1 MLWCQRK
8 TSGYSGVKITDF
20 SNSWRNGLAF
30 NALLHSQRPDLFDY
44 NSLRPENSL
53 YNLNHAFDE
62 AQKHL
67 GIPKLLDAEDMD
79 VDKPDEKSIL
89 TYVSSYYHVFAK
101 MKTEAVG
108 GKRIGKI
115 LASMIEIDKMKD
127 SYEHQVTEMLS
138 WIQKKCRE
146 LNDCVFPN
154 SLDGI
159 KALMLTFN
167 KGYMT
172 LEKPPKYKV
181 KSELSAQFYNI
192 NLKLTAQGHPRYEPS
207 EGKTIHDLET
217 AWTRLEKSEHARDLA
232 LKRELNRQEQLEQ
245 MYAKFDKKAQ
255 LREDWLSEMAKILS
269 NSAAVISTSQID
281 ATFRKQEAIGT
292 DIQARAERFSRLDQ
306 LAKTLI
312 NEDYFFKDTVK
323 KRNFQIQQ
331 TYKNLIDQFEKR
343 KATLATFQELE
354 LLFKEMESLKN
365 EIFELE
371 TSFQS
376 KEYGEYLL
384 AVENLITK
392 HTLLESQISGISQHL
407 KSVNRR
413 AQQFTRS
420 ANLPNSS
427 PSSSSNST
435 SSLSSPSISSN
446 SANSSP
452 NTSLSDAGR
461 KNLIVGSESQ
471 LVKEKLDALNKAF
484 ELINILGGERRKYL
498 EEKREIHKFL
508 EEADE
513 DIFWIQDKLQVVKSI
528 EPGHDLSSTQLLLNK
543 QEQLEDELKF
553 RLPRID
559 KIVANGDKLIASK
572 KFSQPENAKII
583 SKCST
588 LQSKFAELKEAAA
601 YRRSI
606 LEDSFSSQQYF
617 ADASEAESWM
627 RDKMALVSLNSEYG
641 KDEASTQALL
651 QRHAR
656 VQEEIKAYEPEI
668 NRLGEITDVLMGKR
682 RFTSYPSDMKQK
694 LIKNGLNGS
703 VLSDTDNDTDDAE
716 LSNSFIDEIVLVDEV
731 VEKEVRE
738 SYVQEVK
745 VPCVKA
751 LYAYQSNTFG
761 LKRGEILELKE
772 KTNDDWWFVE
782 NGEGVEGY
790 APATYLKELG
800 LQIVN
805 REQERLVKRPE
816 VVKVQKTVR
825 KPASAVATATA
836 AATAVMLLNQ
846 KPKKKSSLR
855 RRTTT
860 IQPKQLQHLSTE
872 NLQKR
877 QLEVNSMFNQ
887 LLSSSVEKRK
897 QLDNTITFYKWLRK
911 YDELSKWIKEKL
923 QQISISN
930 KENSIL
936 ENPDSAKRLYQVFIF
951 IFLFFN
957 LENIRVCLY

>member
-1 MLWCQRK
+1 
-8 TSGYSGVKITDF
+8 
-20 SNSWRNGLAF
+20 
-30 NALLHSQRPDLFDY
+30 
-44 NSLRPENSL
+44 
-53 YNLNHAFDE
+53 
-62 AQKHL
+62 
-67 GIPKLLDAEDMD
+67 MD

-127 SYEHQVTEMLS
+127 SYEHQVAEMLS

-172 LEKPPKYKV
+172 LEKPPKYKD

-245 MYAKFDKKAQ
+245 MYAKFDKKAK

-306 LAKTLI
+306 LARTLI
-312 NEDYFFKDTVK
+312 DEDYFFKDTVK

-331 TYKNLIDQFEKR
+331 TYKNLIEQFEKR

-413 AQQFTRS
+413 AQQFTRA
-420 ANLPNSS
+420 ANLPSASS
-427 PSSSSNST
+427 ASSQS
-435 SSLSSPSISSN
+435 
-446 SANSSP
+446 SSP
-452 NTSLSDAGR
+452 NASLSDASR

-484 ELINILGGERRKYL
+484 ELINILGGERRAYL

-513 DIFWIQDKLQVVKSI
+513 DIFWIQDKLQVVKSV

-559 KIVANGDKLIASK
+559 KIVASGDKLIASK
-572 KFSQPENAKII
+572 KFSQPENAKIV

-588 LQSKFAELKEAAA
+588 LQSKFGELKEAAA

-627 RDKMALVSLNSEYG
+627 RSKMALVSLSSDYG

-651 QRHAR
+651 QRHVR
-656 VQEEIKAYEPEI
+656 VQEEIKAYEPEV

-682 RFTSYPSDMKQK
+682 RFASYPSDMKQK
-694 LIKNGLNGS
+694 LAKNALNGS

-716 LSNSFIDEIVLVDEV
+716 LSSSFIDEIVLVDEV

-745 VPCVKA
+745 VACVKA
-751 LYAYQSNTFG
+751 LYAYQSHSFG

-800 LQIVN
+800 LQLVN
-805 REQERLVKRPE
+805 REHERLVKRPE
-816 VVKVQKTVR
+816 VVQVQKTVR

-836 AATAVMLLNQ
+836 AAAAVMLLNQ

-872 NLQKR
+872 SLHKR
-877 QLEVNSMFNQ
+877 QQEVNSLFNQ

-911 YDELSKWIKEKL
+911 YDELSKWIREKL

-930 KENSIL
+930 SKENSIL
-936 ENPDSAKRLYQVFIF
+936 ENPDSAKRLYQVFIL
-951 IFLFFN
+951 FLFFN
-957 LENIRVCLY
+957 LLKY

>member
-1 MLWCQRK
+1 
-8 TSGYSGVKITDF
+8 
-20 SNSWRNGLAF
+20 
-30 NALLHSQRPDLFDY
+30 
-44 NSLRPENSL
+44 
-53 YNLNHAFDE
+53 
-62 AQKHL
+62 
-67 GIPKLLDAEDMD
+67 MD

-127 SYEHQVTEMLS
+127 SYEHQVAEMLS

-172 LEKPPKYKV
+172 LEKPPKYKD

-245 MYAKFDKKAQ
+245 MYAKFDKKAK

-306 LAKTLI
+306 LARTLI
-312 NEDYFFKDTVK
+312 DEDYFFKDTVK

-331 TYKNLIDQFEKR
+331 TYKNLIEQFEKR

-413 AQQFTRS
+413 AQQFTRA
-420 ANLPNSS
+420 ANLPSASS
-427 PSSSSNST
+427 ASSQS
-435 SSLSSPSISSN
+435 
-446 SANSSP
+446 SSP
-452 NTSLSDAGR
+452 NASLSDASR

-484 ELINILGGERRKYL
+484 ELINILGGERRAYL
-498 EEKREIHKFL
+498 EEKREIHRFL

-513 DIFWIQDKLQVVKSI
+513 DIFWIQDKLQVVKSV

-559 KIVANGDKLIASK
+559 KIVASGDKLIASK
-572 KFSQPENAKII
+572 KFSQPENAKIV

-588 LQSKFAELKEAAA
+588 LQSKFGELKEAAA

-627 RDKMALVSLNSEYG
+627 RSKMALVSLSSDYG

-651 QRHAR
+651 QRHVR
-656 VQEEIKAYEPEI
+656 VQEEIKAYEPEV

-682 RFTSYPSDMKQK
+682 RFASYPSDMKQK
-694 LIKNGLNGS
+694 LAKNALNGS

-716 LSNSFIDEIVLVDEV
+716 LSSSFIDEIVLVDEV

-745 VPCVKA
+745 VACVKA
-751 LYAYQSNTFG
+751 LYAYQSHSFG

-800 LQIVN
+800 LQLVN
-805 REQERLVKRPE
+805 REHERLVKRPE
-816 VVKVQKTVR
+816 VVQVQKTVR

-836 AATAVMLLNQ
+836 AAAAVMLLNQ

-872 NLQKR
+872 SLHKR
-877 QLEVNSMFNQ
+877 QQEVNSLFNQ

-911 YDELSKWIKEKL
+911 YDELSKWIREKL

-930 KENSIL
+930 SKENSIL
-936 ENPDSAKRLYQVFIF
+936 ENPDSAKRLYQVFIL
-951 IFLFFN
+951 FLFFN
-957 LENIRVCLY
+957 LLKY

>member
-1 MLWCQRK
+1 
-8 TSGYSGVKITDF
+8 
-20 SNSWRNGLAF
+20 
-30 NALLHSQRPDLFDY
+30 
-44 NSLRPENSL
+44 
-53 YNLNHAFDE
+53 
-62 AQKHL
+62 
-67 GIPKLLDAEDMD
+67 MD

-127 SYEHQVTEMLS
+127 SYEHQVAEMLS

-172 LEKPPKYKV
+172 LEKPPKYKD

-245 MYAKFDKKAQ
+245 MYAKFDKKAK

-306 LAKTLI
+306 LARTLI
-312 NEDYFFKDTVK
+312 DEDYFFKDTVK

-331 TYKNLIDQFEKR
+331 TYKNLIEQFEKR

-413 AQQFTRS
+413 AQQFTRA
-420 ANLPNSS
+420 ANLPSASS
-427 PSSSSNST
+427 ASSQS
-435 SSLSSPSISSN
+435 
-446 SANSSP
+446 SSP
-452 NTSLSDAGR
+452 NASLSDASR

-484 ELINILGGERRKYL
+484 ELINILGGERRAYL

-513 DIFWIQDKLQVVKSI
+513 DIFWIQDKLQVVKSV

-559 KIVANGDKLIASK
+559 KIVASGDKLIASK
-572 KFSQPENAKII
+572 KFSQPENAKIV

-588 LQSKFAELKEAAA
+588 LQSKFGELKEAAA

-627 RDKMALVSLNSEYG
+627 RSKMALVSLSSDYG

-651 QRHAR
+651 QRHVR
-656 VQEEIKAYEPEI
+656 VQEEIKAYEPEV

-682 RFTSYPSDMKQK
+682 RFASYPSDMKQK
-694 LIKNGLNGS
+694 LAKNALNGS

-716 LSNSFIDEIVLVDEV
+716 LSSSFIDEIVLVDEV

-745 VPCVKA
+745 VACVKA
-751 LYAYQSNTFG
+751 LYAYQSHSFG

-800 LQIVN
+800 LQLVN
-805 REQERLVKRPE
+805 REHERLVKRPE
-816 VVKVQKTVR
+816 VVQVQKTVR

-872 NLQKR
+872 SLHKR
-877 QLEVNSMFNQ
+877 QQEVNSLFNQ

-911 YDELSKWIKEKL
+911 YDELSKWIREKL

-930 KENSIL
+930 SKENSIL
-936 ENPDSAKRLYQVFIF
+936 ENPDSAKRLYQVFIL
-951 IFLFFN
+951 FLFFN
-957 LENIRVCLY
+957 LLKY